1 MATDP
6 RPVSEHDQPVKSL
19 KTTIRIL
26 EAVESL
32 DEPGVTDIAD
42 ELDVAKS
49 TVFDHLKT
57 LESNEFVVK
66 TDGNS
71 YRIGLRFLDF
81 GGRVRSELELY
92 RIAEEEVAKLA
103 DETGELVN
111 LVVEEHGLG
120 VYIDYVRG
128 ADAINLDTY
137 VGKREHLH
145 NTAFGK
151 AMLAYM
157 PESRVDEILE
167 RHGLPPETGKTVTSR
182 SELEDRL
189 DRVKERGFAVDREER
204 LDGLRCVAAPIMGEG
219 SSVLGA
225 VSLSGPTSRLQ
236 DDRLMNELAD
246 EVKRTAN
253 IIEINLTYS

>member
-1 MATDP
+1 MATNPETTTDD
-6 RPVSEHDQPVKSL
+6 DQPVKSL
-19 KTTIRIL
+19 GTAIRVL
-26 EAVESL
+26 EAVEAMGT
-32 DEPGVTDIAD
+32 PGVTEIAA
-42 ELDVAKS
+42 EVDVAKS

-57 LESNEFVVK
+57 LEAHQLVVK
-66 TDGNS
+66 TDDNS

-81 GGRVRSELELY
+81 GGRVRNELELY
-92 RIAEEEVAKLA
+92 QIARDEVEKLA
-103 DETGELVN
+103 ESTGELVN

-128 ADAINLDTY
+128 AESINLDTY

-145 NTAFGK
+145 STAFGK

-157 PESRVDEILE
+157 PKDRVDEIVR
-167 RHGLPPETGKTVTSR
+167 RHGLPSETEATVIDR
-182 SELEDRL
+182 SDLDEGLEVVR
-189 DRVKERGFAVDREER
+189 ERGFAVDREER
-204 LDGLRCVAAPIMGEG
+204 LAGLRCVAAPILSDGTG
-219 SSVLGA
+219 VVGA
-225 VSLSGPTSRLQ
+225 VSISGPTSRLH

>member
-6 RPVSEHDQPVKSL
+6 RPALDHDQPVKSL
-19 KTTIRIL
+19 VTAIRVL
-26 EAVESL
+26 EAVEAL
-32 DEPGVTDIAD
+32 DDPGVTDIAD
-42 ELDVAKS
+42 EVGVAKS

-57 LESNEFVVK
+57 LEANCFVVK
-66 TDGNS
+66 TDENS

-81 GGRVRSELELY
+81 GGRVRSQLELY
-92 RIAEEEVAKLA
+92 RIAKDEVSKLA

-120 VYIDYVRG
+120 VYVDYVKG
-128 ADAINLDTY
+128 ADSINLDTY

-157 PESRVDEILE
+157 PEARVDAIIE
-167 RHGLPPETGKTVTSR
+167 RRGLPAETTETVTSR
-182 SELEDRL
+182 ADLEERL
-189 DRVKERGFAVDREER
+189 DRVRELGFAVDREER
-204 LDGLRCVAAPIMGEG
+204 LDGLRCVAAPIKGDEAG
-219 SSVLGA
+219 VRGA
-225 VSLSGPTSRLQ
+225 VSISGPTSRLQ

-246 EVKRTAN
+246 EVMRTAN